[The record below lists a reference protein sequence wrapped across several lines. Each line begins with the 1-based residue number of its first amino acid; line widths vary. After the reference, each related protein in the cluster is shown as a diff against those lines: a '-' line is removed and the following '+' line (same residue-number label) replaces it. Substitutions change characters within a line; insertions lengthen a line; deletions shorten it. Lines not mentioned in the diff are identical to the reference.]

1 MAYKMNRNR
10 CSGPGFVAIGLCK
23 TTLTDNSHLTTTSQ
37 MYRKFYQN
45 ALFRVLGFHLNAS
58 SSTPLSSTAAVFP
71 SEKPALL
78 RTAAVSMGVA
88 ISSFLLLSVH
98 QGFAQGL
105 VKGLV
110 KDQQDVPITGATV
123 QIKGTNVYSIS
134 DEQGHF
140 EIMAVENPPFSVVV
154 KFVGFKSGEVEVS
167 ELDSGLEVVLAEDGL
182 LEEVVVTSRRRSEIV
197 QAVPIPI
204 TVVGGEMISERGA
217 FNVNLVKELVPSVQ
231 LYSSNPRNTTLNI
244 RGLGSTFG
252 LTNDGIDPGVGFY
265 VDGVY
270 YARPAAAT
278 LDFIDIEQI
287 EVLRGPQGTL
297 FGKNTTAGAF
307 NITTKKPSFTSAGN
321 FELNYGNYGYVQ
333 AKASVTGPLSKVLA
347 GRLSFSGTQRDGLL
361 ENVRT
366 DAKVNDINNLGAR
379 GQLLFVPSDRTAI
392 TLAADATRQRPV
404 GYAQII
410 AGVASTLRPDYR
422 QFEQIIADLNYS
434 LPSRNPFDR
443 IIDHDTP
450 WRSGNDLGGV
460 SLNID
465 VEIGNG
471 TLTSTT
477 AWRYWNWDPS
487 NDRDFTALPVLTR
500 SQGTSRHQN
509 WSQEI
514 RYSGEFSSRLS
525 AVLGLYAI
533 GQELNTDPV
542 HTEESG
548 AAQWRFSQNS
558 TSPLWQTPGLLDGY
572 GIRTTSKL
580 STFSGALFGQL
591 DWAVTERL
599 HLLSGIRLNYDDKKV
614 DFDRK
619 TYGGLQTDDPQL
631 LALKRLIYTDQSFVA
646 DVDDF
651 NLSGQLTLT
660 YKPAERVHSFVTYS
674 TSFKPVGVNL
684 GGLPTADGT
693 PILELA
699 IIKPEAV
706 QHAEV
711 GIKTNLNSSSM
722 VNITLFNTE
731 IRDYQTQVQTAQL
744 GVNRGY
750 LANAEK
756 VRVRGV
762 EVETHTKVKS
772 FLSLYGSLSY
782 TDGRYVSFANAPV
795 PLEETGGEASFKDIS
810 GSELPGISKW
820 AASMGGEVSALG
832 TLFGL
837 SGKFFLAAD
846 GYFRSCFSS
855 SPSPSRYLVIDDY
868 MLLNSRAG
876 FKAADGVSVYL
887 WSRNLLNKDYFEQLL
902 PAAGNAGHYAA
913 VLGDPR
919 TWGITLRYSL

>member
-1 MAYKMNRNR
+1 
-10 CSGPGFVAIGLCK
+10 
-23 TTLTDNSHLTTTSQ
+23 

-45 ALFRVLGFHLNAS
+45 AFFGALGFRSYAS
-58 SSTPLSSTAAVFP
+58 LTSVFYSSTAFYP
-71 SEKPALL
+71 GDKSTQ
-78 RTAAVSMGVA
+78 RGSVSLGIA
-88 ISSFLLLSVH
+88 IFLTLLSAGY
-98 QGFAQGL
+98 QGLAQGI
-105 VKGLV
+105 VRGVV

-123 QIKGTNVYSIS
+123 QVKGTHVYSIS
-134 DEQGHF
+134 DETGRF
-140 EIMAVENPPFSVVV
+140 EIGAVENPPFSLLV
-154 KFVGFKSGEVEVS
+154 KFVGFKSQEVAVAQLS
-167 ELDSGLEVVLAEDGL
+167 SDLEVVLAEDGL
-182 LEEVVVTSRRRSEIV
+182 LEEIVVTSRRRSETV

-204 TVVGGEMISERGA
+204 SVVGGERISERGA

-307 NITTKKPSFTSAGN
+307 NITTRKPAFTPGGN
-321 FELNYGNYGYVQ
+321 FELSYGNYGYVQ

-379 GQLLFVPSDRTAI
+379 GQLLFVPSDKTSI

-404 GYAQII
+404 GFAQVI
-410 AGVASTLRPDYR
+410 AGVAPTLRPAYR
-422 QFEQIIADLNYS
+422 QFDQIIADLNYS

-443 IIDHDTP
+443 LIDHDTP
-450 WRSGNDLGGV
+450 WRSGNDLGGI

-471 TLTSTT
+471 TLTATS

-525 AVLGLYAI
+525 GVVGLFAI

-548 AAQWRFSQNS
+548 AAQWRFSQN
-558 TSPLWQTPGLLDGY
+558 TINPLWQTPGLLDGY

-580 STFSGALFGQL
+580 NTFSGALFGQL
-591 DWAVTERL
+591 DWAITERL
-599 HLLSGIRLNYDDKKV
+599 HLLPGIRLNYDDKKV

-619 TYGGLQTDDPQL
+619 TYGGLQTDDPDL
-631 LALKRLIYTDQSFVA
+631 MAIKRLIYTDQAFVA
-646 DVDDF
+646 NVDDF
-651 NLSGQLTLT
+651 NWSGQLTLT
-660 YKPAERVHSFVTYS
+660 YKPAERIHSFVTYS
-674 TSFKPVGVNL
+674 TSYKPVGVNL
-684 GGLPTADGT
+684 GGLPTADGA
-693 PILELA
+693 PMLELA
-699 IIKPEAV
+699 VIKPEAV
-706 QHAEV
+706 SHAEV
-711 GIKTNLNSSSM
+711 GLKTNPNSSSM
-722 VNITLFNTE
+722 VNITIYNTE

-756 VRVRGV
+756 VRVRGGEIEANTRV
-762 EVETHTKVKS
+762 NGT
-772 FLSLYGSLSY
+772 LLLYGSLSY
-782 TDGRYVSFANAPV
+782 IDGKYVSFENAPV
-795 PLEETGGEASFKDIS
+795 PLEETGGESSYKDIS
-810 GSELPGISKW
+810 GSVLPGISKW
-820 AASMGGEVSALG
+820 ASSIGGEVSNTG
-832 TLFGL
+832 TLFGF

-846 GYFRSCFSS
+846 GYFRSDFSS
-855 SPSPSRYLVIDDY
+855 SASPSKYLIIDDY
-868 MLLNSRAG
+868 LLINGRIG
-876 FKAADGVSVYL
+876 FKASDGVSVYL